1 MKAIRRFT
9 VRPVLPEPLRPLS
22 DLARNLRWS
31 WHTETRDLFQ
41 TVDPEGWQAAGGD
54 PVRLLGS
61 VPAARLAELA
71 WDRRFL
77 RRLTAAAD
85 DLDDY
90 LHGRRWYQTQNDRTA
105 PTAPG
110 RPPHGIAKGTPGR
123 TPHGTAEGMPG
134 HPADADGAFPTAIAY
149 FSPEFGVTAALPQYS
164 GGLGILA
171 GDHLKAASDLGVPLI
186 GVGLL
191 YRHGYFRQ
199 SLSRDGWQQEH
210 YPVLDPNELPVSLM
224 REHDGTPA
232 VVSLALPAGRR
243 LRAHIW
249 VARVGRVPLLMLD
262 SDVEENAPGERDV
275 TDRLYGG
282 GSEHRLL
289 QEMLLGIGGVRAV
302 RAYCRLTGHPVP
314 EVFHT
319 NEGHAGFL
327 GLERIR
333 ELGDAPEPLDFDAA
347 LEAVRAGTV
356 FTTHTP
362 VPAGIDRFDRELVAR
377 HFGERGELPGVP
389 VDKILRLGTET
400 YPGGAPELF
409 NMAVMG
415 LRLAQRANG
424 VSTLHGA
431 VSRGMFAGLWP
442 GFDADEVPIT
452 SVTNGVHAPTWVA
465 PEVSRLGARQ
475 IGASR
480 AEDALTVGGSDLWNS
495 VVNIPDAEIWEL
507 RRELR
512 EQLVTEVRT
521 RLRASWRQRGAGAA
535 ELGWVDGVLDPDV
548 LTIGFARR
556 VPSYKRLTLM
566 LRDRDRLRELLLHPT
581 RPIQIVVAGKA
592 HPADD
597 GGKRLVQE
605 LVRFA
610 DDPRVRHRIV
620 FLPDYG
626 MGMAQKLYP
635 GCDVWLNNPLRPLE
649 ACGTSGMKAALNGC
663 LNLSVLDGWWDE
675 WYEPDFG
682 WAIPTAD
689 GSATD
694 EDRRDD
700 LEAAALY
707 ELIENRVAPRF
718 YDRGAGGLPERW
730 IEMVRR
736 TLATL
741 GPKVLAGRMVR
752 EYVERLY
759 APAAHA
765 HRALDPDTARDL
777 AAWKARVRAVWPQ
790 VAVDHVEATE
800 TLEALE
806 SMAAT
811 EAAAGERVAGGAAMA
826 AGETTENA
834 AAVEFAEPTAVG
846 TAELGAILGLRVQ
859 VALGELRPEDVE
871 VQAVAGR
878 VDPDDAIADARMFP
892 LKPTGG
898 PDLQGRW
905 VYEGPLSLD
914 RTGAFGYTVR
924 VLPAHRLLA
933 SPADLGLVA
942 LPSGTP
948 GEGAGLLMR

>member
-1 MKAIRRFT
+1 MSRDRGPRAATVVPVKAIRRFS

-22 DLARNLRWS
+22 ELARNLRWS
-31 WHTETRDLFQ
+31 WHPETRELFQ
-41 TVDPEGWQAAGGD
+41 TLDPEGWRAAGGD
-54 PVRLLGS
+54 PLRLLGA
-61 VPAARLAELA
+61 VPAARLTALA
-71 WDRRFL
+71 DDRRFR
-77 RRLTAAAD
+77 RRLAAAAD
-85 DLDDY
+85 DLHDY
-90 LHGRRWYQTQNDRTA
+90 LTGARWYQEQ
-105 PTAPG
+105 PPG
-110 RPPHGIAKGTPGR
+110 L
-123 TPHGTAEGMPG
+123 
-134 HPADADGAFPTAIAY
+134 PAAVAY
-149 FSPEFGVTAALPQYS
+149 FSPEFGITAALPQYS

-171 GDHLKAASDLGVPLI
+171 GDHLKSASDLGVPLI

-199 SLSRDGWQQEH
+199 SLSREGWQQEH
-210 YPVLDPNELPVSLM
+210 YPLLDPNELPLSLL
-224 REHDGTPA
+224 READGTPA
-232 VVSLALPAGRR
+232 TVALALPGGRS
-243 LRAHIW
+243 LRAHVW
-249 VARVGRVPLLMLD
+249 KAEVGRVPLLLLD

-302 RAYCRLTGHPVP
+302 RAYCRLTGHPAP

-333 ELGDAPEPLDFDAA
+333 ELSAGGLDFDAA
-347 LEAVRAGTV
+347 LESVRAGAV

-377 HFGERGELPGVP
+377 HFADGAELPGID
-389 VDKILRLGTET
+389 VDRVLRLGAED
-400 YPGGAPELF
+400 YPGGDPALF

-424 VSTLHGA
+424 VSVLHGE
-431 VSRGMFAGLWP
+431 VSRRMFAGLWP
-442 GFDADEVPIT
+442 GFDDTEVPIT
-452 SVTNGVHAPTWVA
+452 SITNGVHAPTWVA
-465 PEVSRLGARQ
+465 PEVFRLGARR
-475 IGASR
+475 IGVAR
-480 AEDALTVGGSDLWNS
+480 AEDALTLGGSERWDS
-495 VVNIPDAEIWEL
+495 VADISDADVWEL
-507 RRELR
+507 RRTLR
-512 EQLVTEVRT
+512 EQLVEEVRE
-521 RLRASWRQRGAGAA
+521 RLRASWRERGAGTA
-535 ELGWVDGVLDPDV
+535 ELGWIDGVLDPDV

-566 LRDRDRLRELLLHPT
+566 LRDRERLTRLLLDPE

-597 GGKRLVQE
+597 SGKRLVQE

-610 DDPRVRHRIV
+610 DDPRVRHRVV

-626 MGMAQKLYP
+626 MAMAQKLYP

-694 EDRRDD
+694 EERRDD

-707 ELIENRVAPRF
+707 GLLEERVAPRF
-718 YDRGAGGLPERW
+718 YDRGPDGLPGRW
-730 IEMVRR
+730 IEMVRS
-736 TLATL
+736 TLGSL

-759 APAAHA
+759 GPAAEA
-765 HRALDPDTARDL
+765 QRALTPDAAREL
-777 AAWKARVRAVWPQ
+777 AAWKARVRAAWPA
-790 VAVDHVEATE
+790 VAVDHVEA
-800 TLEALE
+800 
-806 SMAAT
+806 AAD
-811 EAAAGERVAGGAAMA
+811 G
-826 AGETTENA
+826 
-834 AAVEFAEPTAVG
+834 PLDG
-846 TAELGAILGLRVQ
+846 TAELGSTVTLRVT
-859 VALGELRPEDVE
+859 VTLGDLDPADVE
-871 VQAVAGR
+871 VQALAGR
-878 VDPDDAIADARMFP
+878 VDAADRLTGAAAVP
-892 LKPTGG
+892 LKPAGTSAL
-898 PDLQGRW
+898 DGRRL
-905 VYEGPLSLD
+905 YEGPLTFD
-914 RTGAFGYTVR
+914 RTGPFGYTVR
-924 VLPAHRLLA
+924 ILPSHRLLA
-933 SPADLGLVA
+933 DGAEMGLVA
-942 LPSGTP
+942 VPPEASG
-948 GEGAGLLMR
+948 EAAGVLMR

>member
-31 WHTETRDLFQ
+31 WHAETRDLFQ
-41 TVDPEGWQAAGGD
+41 AVDPECWAASGCD

-61 VPAARLAELA
+61 VPPRRLAELA
-71 WDRRFL
+71 EDRRFL

-85 DLDDY
+85 DLHDY
-90 LHGRRWYQTQNDRTA
+90 VSGERWYQAQS
-105 PTAPG
+105 G
-110 RPPHGIAKGTPGR
+110 
-123 TPHGTAEGMPG
+123 EL
-134 HPADADGAFPTAIAY
+134 PAAVAY
-149 FSPEFGVTAALPQYS
+149 FSPEFGITAALPQYS

-210 YPVLDPNELPVSLM
+210 YPVLDPNELPVALL
-224 REHDGTPA
+224 REPDGTLA
-232 VVSLALPAGRR
+232 QVSLALPGGKQLHAR
-243 LRAHIW
+243 IW
-249 VARVGRVPLLMLD
+249 LAQVGRVPLLMLD
-262 SDVEENAPGERDV
+262 SDVEENDLGERGV

-302 RAYCRLTGHPVP
+302 RTYCRLTGHPAP

-327 GLERIR
+327 GLERIA
-333 ELGDAPEPLDFDAA
+333 ELCDQGLDFDAG

-377 HFGERGELPGVP
+377 HFGTDAELPRIDVER
-389 VDKILRLGTET
+389 ILRLGMET
-400 YPGGAPELF
+400 YPGGEPNLF

-415 LRLAQRANG
+415 LRLGQRANG
-424 VSTLHGA
+424 VSLLHGH
-431 VSRGMFAGLWP
+431 VSREMFSGLWP
-442 GFDADEVPIT
+442 GFDPDEVPIT

-465 PEVSRLGARQ
+465 PEVFRLGARQ
-475 IGASR
+475 IGAQR
-480 AEDALTVGGSDLWNS
+480 TEDAMTVGGSDRWDA
-495 VVNIPDAEIWEL
+495 VGDIPDQDIWEL
-507 RRELR
+507 RRVLR
-512 EQLVTEVRT
+512 EQLVTEVRE
-521 RLRASWRQRGAGAA
+521 RLRVSWRQRGAGTA
-535 ELGWVDGVLDPDV
+535 ELGWIDGVLDPDV

-566 LRDRDRLRELLLHPT
+566 LRDRDRLMDLLLHPE

-626 MGMAQKLYP
+626 MAMAQKLYP
-635 GCDVWLNNPLRPLE
+635 GCDIWLNNPLRPLE

-675 WYEPDFG
+675 WFQPDFG

-689 GSATD
+689 GTGTD
-694 EDRRDD
+694 PDHRDD
-700 LEAAALY
+700 VEAAALY
-707 ELIENRVAPRF
+707 DLLEQRVTPRF
-718 YDRGAGGLPERW
+718 YERGQGGLPDRW
-730 IEMVRR
+730 IEMVRQ
-736 TLATL
+736 TLTLL

-752 EYVERLY
+752 DYVERLY
-759 APAAHA
+759 TPAAHA
-765 HRALDPDTARDL
+765 HRSMTPDTAREL
-777 AAWKARVRAVWPQ
+777 AVWKARVRGGWHSVT
-790 VAVDHVEATE
+790 VDHVETSVAT
-800 TLEALE
+800 A
-806 SMAAT
+806 
-811 EAAAGERVAGGAAMA
+811 
-826 AGETTENA
+826 
-834 AAVEFAEPTAVG
+834 
-846 TAELGAILGLRVQ
+846 TAELGSTLGLRVR
-859 VALGELRPEDVE
+859 VGLGELSPEDVE
-871 VQAVAGR
+871 VQAVSGR
-878 VDPDDAIADARMFP
+878 VDEEDRIADATTVP
-892 LKPTGG
+892 LKPVGG
-898 PDLQGRW
+898 PDSEGRW

-914 RTGAFGYTVR
+914 RTGPFGYTVR
-924 VLPAHRLLA
+924 ILPTHRLLA
-933 SPADLGLVA
+933 SGSELGLVA
-942 LPSGTP
+942 VPS
-948 GEGAGLLMR
+948 EDVVEAAGVLMR

>member
-9 VRPVLPEPLRPLS
+9 VRPVLPEPLHPLS

-31 WHTETRDLFQ
+31 WHAETRDLFQ
-41 TVDPEGWQAAGGD
+41 SVDPERWAASDGD

-61 VPAARLAELA
+61 VSAARLTELTE
-71 WDRRFL
+71 DSRFL
-77 RRLTAAAD
+77 RRLAEVSD
-85 DLDDY
+85 DLRDY
-90 LHGRRWYQTQNDRTA
+90 MTGDRWYQTQTSDL
-105 PTAPG
+105 
-110 RPPHGIAKGTPGR
+110 
-123 TPHGTAEGMPG
+123 
-134 HPADADGAFPTAIAY
+134 PAAVGY
-149 FSPEFGVTAALPQYS
+149 FSPEFGITAALPQYS

-199 SLSRDGWQQEH
+199 SLSREGWQQEQ
-210 YPVLDPNELPVSLM
+210 YPVLDPNELPVVPL
-224 REHDGTPA
+224 REEDGTA
-232 VVSLALPAGRR
+232 AQVSLALPGGRALHAR
-243 LRAHIW
+243 IW
-249 VARVGRVPLLMLD
+249 LAQVGRVPLLMLD
-262 SDVEENAPGERDV
+262 SDVEENDLGERGV

-302 RAYCRLTGHPVP
+302 RTYCRLTGHAPP

-327 GLERIR
+327 GLERIA
-333 ELGDAPEPLDFDAA
+333 ELGDAGLDFASA

-377 HFGERGELPGVP
+377 HFGADAELPRIDVER
-389 VDKILRLGTET
+389 ILALGMET
-400 YPGGAPELF
+400 YPGGEPNLF

-415 LRLAQRANG
+415 LRLGQRANG
-424 VSTLHGA
+424 VSLLHGQ
-431 VSRGMFAGLWP
+431 VSREMFSGLWP
-442 GFDADEVPIT
+442 GFDAEEVPIT

-465 PEVSRLGARQ
+465 PEVFRLGARQ
-475 IGASR
+475 IGAQR
-480 AEDALTVGGSDLWNS
+480 TEDALTVGGSDRWDA
-495 VVNIPDAEIWEL
+495 VAEIADQEIWDL
-507 RRELR
+507 RRVLR
-512 EQLVTEVRT
+512 EQLVQEVRE
-521 RLRASWRQRGAGAA
+521 RLQASWRQRGAGTA
-535 ELGWVDGVLDPDV
+535 ELGWIDGVLDPDV

-566 LRDRDRLRELLLHPT
+566 LRDRDRLMDLLLHPE
-581 RPIQIVVAGKA
+581 RPVQIVVAGKA

-597 GGKRLVQE
+597 GGKRLIQE

-626 MGMAQKLYP
+626 MAMAQKLYP
-635 GCDVWLNNPLRPLE
+635 GCDIWLNNPLRPLE

-675 WYEPDFG
+675 WFRPDFG

-689 GSATD
+689 GTATD
-694 EDRRDD
+694 DDRRDE
-700 LEAAALY
+700 LEANALY
-707 ELIENRVAPRF
+707 ELLEQRVAPRF
-718 YDRGAGGLPERW
+718 YDRGRHGLPDRW
-730 IEMVRR
+730 IEMVRQ
-736 TLATL
+736 TLTHL

-765 HRALDPDTARDL
+765 HRSLTADAAREL
-777 AAWKARVRAVWPQ
+777 AGWKARVRAAWPQ
-790 VAVDHVEATE
+790 VTVDHLEAT
-800 TLEALE
+800 
-806 SMAAT
+806 SAT
-811 EAAAGERVAGGAAMA
+811 
-826 AGETTENA
+826 T
-834 AAVEFAEPTAVG
+834 
-846 TAELGAILGLRVQ
+846 TAELGASLSLRVR
-859 VALGELRPEDVE
+859 VGLGDLSPDDVE

-878 VDPDDAIADARMFP
+878 VGTDDRIADAVCVP
-892 LKPTGG
+892 LKPAGG
-898 PDLQGRW
+898 SDLEGRW

-914 RTGAFGYTVR
+914 RTGPFGYTVR
-924 VLPAHRLLA
+924 ILPAHRLLA
-933 SPADLGLVA
+933 SGAELGLVA
-942 LPSGTP
+942 VPSEEP

>member
-31 WHTETRDLFQ
+31 WHAETRDLFQ
-41 TVDPEGWQAAGGD
+41 SVDPERWAASDGD

-61 VPAARLAELA
+61 VAPARLAELA
-71 WDRRFL
+71 GDHRFL
-77 RRLTAAAD
+77 RRLAEVSG

-90 LHGRRWYQTQNDRTA
+90 MTGDRWYQTH
-105 PTAPG
+105 PG
-110 RPPHGIAKGTPGR
+110 
-123 TPHGTAEGMPG
+123 EL
-134 HPADADGAFPTAIAY
+134 PAAIAY
-149 FSPEFGVTAALPQYS
+149 FSPEFGITAALPQYS

-171 GDHLKAASDLGVPLI
+171 GDHLKAASDLGVPLV

-210 YPVLDPNELPVSLM
+210 YPVLDPNELPVALL
-224 REHDGTPA
+224 EEPDGTPA
-232 VVSLALPAGRR
+232 QVSLALPGGRQLHAR
-243 LRAHIW
+243 IW
-249 VARVGRVPLLMLD
+249 LAQVGRVPLLMLD
-262 SDVEENAPGERDV
+262 SDVEDNNFGERGV

-302 RAYCRLTGHPVP
+302 RTYCRLTGHPEP

-327 GLERIR
+327 GLERIA
-333 ELGDAPEPLDFDAA
+333 ELCEDGLDFDSA

-362 VPAGIDRFDRELVAR
+362 VPAGIDRFDRELVAH
-377 HFGERGELPGVP
+377 HFGPEAELPGIDVER
-389 VDKILRLGTET
+389 ILRLGMET
-400 YPGGAPELF
+400 YPGGEPNLF

-415 LRLAQRANG
+415 LRLGQRANG
-424 VSTLHGA
+424 VSLLHGH
-431 VSRGMFAGLWP
+431 VSREMFSGLWP
-442 GFDADEVPIT
+442 GFDPEEVPIT

-465 PEVSRLGARQ
+465 PEVFRLGARQ
-475 IGASR
+475 IGDR
-480 AEDALTVGGSDLWNS
+480 RTEDALTVGGSERWDA
-495 VVNIPDAEIWEL
+495 VGDIPDQDIWEL
-507 RRELR
+507 RRNLR
-512 EQLVTEVRT
+512 EQLVDEVRV
-521 RLRASWRQRGAGAA
+521 RLRASWRQRGAGTA
-535 ELGWVDGVLDPDV
+535 ELGWIDGVLDPDV

-566 LRDRDRLRELLLHPT
+566 LRDRDRLMDLLLHPE

-626 MGMAQKLYP
+626 MAMAQKLYP
-635 GCDVWLNNPLRPLE
+635 GCDIWLNNPLRPLE

-675 WYEPDFG
+675 WFQPDFG

-689 GSATD
+689 GAGTD
-694 EDRRDD
+694 PDHRDAI
-700 LEAAALY
+700 EADALY
-707 ELIENRVAPRF
+707 DLLEQRVAPRF
-718 YDRGAGGLPERW
+718 YERGQHGLPDRW
-730 IEMVRR
+730 IEMVRQ
-736 TLATL
+736 TLTLL

-765 HRALDPDTARDL
+765 HRAMDPGSAREL
-777 AAWKARVRAVWPQ
+777 AVWKAKVRAAWHGVT
-790 VAVDHVEATE
+790 VDHVET
-800 TLEALE
+800 
-806 SMAAT
+806 S
-811 EAAAGERVAGGAAMA
+811 AAMA
-826 AGETTENA
+826 
-834 AAVEFAEPTAVG
+834 
-846 TAELGAILGLRVQ
+846 TAELGSTLALRVR
-859 VALGELRPEDVE
+859 VGLGELGPDDVE
-871 VQAVAGR
+871 VQVVSGR
-878 VDPDDAIADARMFP
+878 VDPEDRIADATTVP
-892 LKPTGG
+892 LKPAGG
-898 PDLQGRW
+898 PDAEGRW
-905 VYEGPLSLD
+905 CYEGPLSLD
-914 RTGAFGYTVR
+914 RTGPYGYTVR
-924 VLPAHRLLA
+924 ILPSHRLLA
-933 SPADLGLVA
+933 SGVELGLVA
-942 LPSGTP
+942 VPSEET
-948 GEGAGLLMR
+948 GEGAGVLMR

>member
-31 WHTETRDLFQ
+31 WHAETRDLFQ
-41 TVDPEGWQAAGGD
+41 SVDPGRWASSGGD

-61 VPAARLAELA
+61 VRPARLAELA
-71 WDRRFL
+71 GDRRFL
-77 RRLTAAAD
+77 RRLAAAAA

-90 LHGRRWYQTQNDRTA
+90 VGGPRWYQTQ
-105 PTAPG
+105 
-110 RPPHGIAKGTPGR
+110 
-123 TPHGTAEGMPG
+123 
-134 HPADADGAFPTAIAY
+134 PAGLPSAVAY
-149 FSPEFGVTAALPQYS
+149 FSPEFGITAALPQYS

-171 GDHLKAASDLGVPLI
+171 GDHLKEASDLGVPLI

-199 SLSRDGWQQEH
+199 TLSRDGWQQEH
-210 YPVLDPNELPVSLM
+210 YPVLDPNELPLTLLQ
-224 REHDGTPA
+224 EEDGSPA
-232 VVSLALPAGRR
+232 QVSLALPGGRR
-243 LRAHIW
+243 LRARIW
-249 VARVGRVPLLMLD
+249 LAQVGRVPLLMLD
-262 SDVEENAPGERDV
+262 SDVEENDLGERGV

-302 RAYCRLTGHPVP
+302 RTYCRLTGHPEP

-327 GLERIR
+327 GLERIA
-333 ELGDAPEPLDFDAA
+333 ELRAGGQDVDAA

-377 HFGERGELPGVP
+377 HFGPDAELPGIDVER
-389 VDKILRLGTET
+389 ILHLGMET
-400 YPGGAPELF
+400 YPGGEPNLF

-424 VSTLHGA
+424 VSLLHGT
-431 VSRGMFAGLWP
+431 VSREMFAGLWP

-465 PEVSRLGARQ
+465 PDVLRLGAREP
-475 IGASR
+475 GERR
-480 AEDALTVGGSDLWNS
+480 AGDALTAGGAERWDRFAG
-495 VVNIPDAEIWEL
+495 VPDQDIWEL
-507 RRELR
+507 RRGLR
-512 EQLVTEVRT
+512 EQLVVEVRE
-521 RLRASWRQRGAGAA
+521 RLRASWRQRGAGTA
-535 ELGWVDGVLDPDV
+535 ELGWIDGVLDPDV
-548 LTIGFARR
+548 LTVGFARR

-566 LRDRDRLRELLLHPT
+566 LRDRDRLMDLLLHPE
-581 RPIQIVVAGKA
+581 RPVQIVVAGKA

-597 GGKRLVQE
+597 SGKRLVQE

-626 MGMAQKLYP
+626 MAMAQKLYP
-635 GCDVWLNNPLRPLE
+635 GCDIWLNNPLRPLE

-675 WYEPDFG
+675 WFQPDFG
-682 WAIPTAD
+682 WAVPTAD
-689 GSATD
+689 GAGTD
-694 EDRRDD
+694 PDRRDD
-700 LEAAALY
+700 IEAATLY
-707 ELIENRVAPRF
+707 DLLEQRVTLCF
-718 YDRGAGGLPERW
+718 YERGRGGLPDRW

-736 TLATL
+736 TLTLL

-765 HRALDPDTARDL
+765 HRALTADAAREL
-777 AAWKARVRAVWPQ
+777 AGWKARVRAAWHGVS
-790 VAVDHVEATE
+790 VDHVEAT
-800 TLEALE
+800 AP
-806 SMAAT
+806 AA
-811 EAAAGERVAGGAAMA
+811 
-826 AGETTENA
+826 
-834 AAVEFAEPTAVG
+834 
-846 TAELGAILGLRVQ
+846 TAELGATLGLRV
-859 VALGELRPEDVE
+859 VVGLGGLGPDEVE
-871 VQAVAGR
+871 VQAVSGR
-878 VDPDDAIADARMFP
+878 VDPEDRIADATAVP

-898 PDLQGRW
+898 SDLEGRW

-914 RTGAFGYTVR
+914 RTGPYGYTVR
-924 VLPAHRLLA
+924 VLPTHRLLA
-933 SPADLGLVA
+933 SGAELGLVA
-942 LPSGTP
+942 LPTG
-948 GEGAGLLMR
+948 GGAVGAGVLLR

>member
-9 VRPVLPEPLRPLS
+9 VRPVLPEPLLPLS

-31 WHTETRDLFQ
+31 WHAETRELFQ
-41 TVDPEGWQAAGGD
+41 SVDPESWAASGGD

-61 VPAARLAELA
+61 VSPARLAELA
-71 WDRRFL
+71 RDRRFL
-77 RRLTAAAD
+77 RRLTAVTD
-85 DLDDY
+85 DLHDY
-90 LHGRRWYQTQNDRTA
+90 LTGDRWYQSQ
-105 PTAPG
+105 PG
-110 RPPHGIAKGTPGR
+110 AL
-123 TPHGTAEGMPG
+123 
-134 HPADADGAFPTAIAY
+134 PAAVAY

-199 SLSRDGWQQEH
+199 SLSRDGWQQEQ
-210 YPVLDPNELPVSLM
+210 YPVLDPNELPVVQLGDA
-224 REHDGTPA
+224 DGRPA
-232 VVSLALPAGRR
+232 QVTLALPGGKR
-243 LRAHIW
+243 LHARIW
-249 VARVGRVPLLMLD
+249 LAQVGRVPLLMLD
-262 SDVEENAPGERDV
+262 SDVEENDLGERGV

-302 RAYCRLTGHPVP
+302 RAYCRITGHPEP

-327 GLERIR
+327 GLERIA
-333 ELGDAPEPLDFDAA
+333 ELCAEGLDFDSA

-377 HFGERGELPGVP
+377 HFAPDAELPRIDVER
-389 VDKILRLGTET
+389 ILALGMET
-400 YPGGAPELF
+400 YPGGEPSLF

-415 LRLAQRANG
+415 LRLGQRANG
-424 VSTLHGA
+424 VSLLHGQ
-431 VSRGMFAGLWP
+431 VSREMFAGLWP
-442 GFDADEVPIT
+442 GFDPEDVPIT

-465 PEVSRLGARQ
+465 PEVFRLGARQ
-475 IGASR
+475 IGAQR
-480 AEDALTVGGSDLWNS
+480 AEDALTIGASDRWDS
-495 VVNIPDAEIWEL
+495 VADIPDQDVWEL
-507 RRELR
+507 RRSLR
-512 EQLVTEVRT
+512 EQLVEEVRE
-521 RLRASWRQRGAGAA
+521 RLRASWRQRGAGTA
-535 ELGWVDGVLDPDV
+535 ELGWIDGVLDPDV

-566 LRDRDRLRELLLHPT
+566 LRDRDRLTELLLHPE
-581 RPIQIVVAGKA
+581 RPVQIVVAGKA

-626 MGMAQKLYP
+626 MAMAQKLYP

-675 WYEPDFG
+675 WYQPDFG

-689 GSATD
+689 GAAMD
-694 EDRRDD
+694 ADRRDD
-700 LEAAALY
+700 IEAAALY
-707 ELIENRVAPRF
+707 DLLEQRVAPRF
-718 YDRGAGGLPERW
+718 YERGQNGLPDRW
-730 IEMVRR
+730 IEMVRQ
-736 TLATL
+736 TLTLL

-752 EYVERLY
+752 EYVDRLY
-759 APAAHA
+759 TPAAHA
-765 HRALDPDTARDL
+765 HRAMTPDAAREL
-777 AAWKARVRAVWPQ
+777 AAWKARVRGAWHG
-790 VAVDHVEATE
+790 VAVDHVEA
-800 TLEALE
+800 
-806 SMAAT
+806 SAAT
-811 EAAAGERVAGGAAMA
+811 ATAQLG
-826 AGETTENA
+826 TT
-834 AAVEFAEPTAVG
+834 
-846 TAELGAILGLRVQ
+846 LGLRVR
-859 VALGELRPEDVE
+859 VRLGELSPDDVE
-871 VQAVAGR
+871 VQAVSGR
-878 VDPDDAIADARMFP
+878 VDSQDRITDAASVP
-892 LKPTGG
+892 LKPAGSQD
-898 PDLQGRW
+898 PEGRW
-905 VYEGPLSLD
+905 IYEGPLSLD
-914 RTGAFGYTVR
+914 RTGPYGYTVR
-924 VLPAHRLLA
+924 ILPTHRLLA
-933 SPADLGLVA
+933 SGAELGLLAV
-942 LPSGTP
+942 PSEET
-948 GEGAGLLMR
+948 GEGAGVLMR

>member
-1 MKAIRRFT
+1 M
-9 VRPVLPEPLRPLS
+9 LPDPLRPLS

-31 WHTETRDLFQ
+31 WHAGTRDLFRS
-41 TVDPEGWQAAGGD
+41 VDPERWAAAGGD

-61 VPAARLAELA
+61 VATARLTELA
-71 WDRRFL
+71 GDRAFL
-77 RRLTAAAD
+77 DRLDTVAG
-85 DLDDY
+85 DLHAYMTGD
-90 LHGRRWYQTQNDRTA
+90 RWYQAQTDRL
-105 PTAPG
+105 
-110 RPPHGIAKGTPGR
+110 
-123 TPHGTAEGMPG
+123 
-134 HPADADGAFPTAIAY
+134 PAAVAY
-149 FSPEFGVTAALPQYS
+149 FSPEFGITAALPQYS

-210 YPVLDPNELPVSLM
+210 YPVLDPNELPLDQLK
-224 REHDGTPA
+224 EPDGTPA
-232 VVSLALPAGRR
+232 QVTLALPGDRS
-243 LRAHIW
+243 LRARIW
-249 VARVGRVPLLMLD
+249 LAQVGRVPLLLLD
-262 SDVEENAPGERDV
+262 SDVEENDLGERGV

-302 RAYCRLTGHPVP
+302 RAYCRLTGQAAP

-327 GLERIR
+327 GLERIA
-333 ELGDAPEPLDFDAA
+333 ELRASGLDFDAA

-377 HFGERGELPGVP
+377 HFGPHAELPNME
-389 VDKILRLGTET
+389 VDRVLRLGMET
-400 YPGGAPELF
+400 YPGGEPNLF

-424 VSTLHGA
+424 VSLLHGN
-431 VSRGMFAGLWP
+431 VSREMFSGLWP
-442 GFDADEVPIT
+442 GFDPEEVPIT

-465 PEVSRLGARQ
+465 PEVFRLGARQ
-475 IGASR
+475 IGAQR
-480 AEDALTVGGSDLWNS
+480 AEEALSVGDSDRWDS
-495 VVNIPDAEIWEL
+495 VADIPDQDIWEL
-507 RRELR
+507 RRSLR
-512 EQLVTEVRT
+512 ELLVMEVRE
-521 RLRASWRQRGAGAA
+521 RLRASWRQRGAGTA
-535 ELGWVDGVLDPDV
+535 ELGWIDGVLDPDV

-566 LRDRDRLRELLLHPT
+566 LRDRERLMDLLLHPE
-581 RPIQIVVAGKA
+581 RPVQIVVAGKA
-592 HPADD
+592 HPADE
-597 GGKRLVQE
+597 GGKRLIQE

-626 MGMAQKLYP
+626 MAMAQKLYP
-635 GCDVWLNNPLRPLE
+635 GCDIWLNNPLRPLE

-663 LNLSVLDGWWDE
+663 LNLSVLDGWWNE
-675 WYEPDFG
+675 WFQPDFG

-689 GSATD
+689 GVGTD
-694 EDRRDD
+694 PDRRDAI
-700 LEAAALY
+700 EADALY
-707 ELIENRVAPRF
+707 DLLEQRITPRF
-718 YDRGAGGLPERW
+718 YERGESGLPDRW

-736 TLATL
+736 TLSLL

-765 HRALDPDTARDL
+765 HRAMDMDSARAL
-777 AAWKARVRAVWPQ
+777 AVWKARVRAAWHGVT
-790 VAVDHVEATE
+790 VDHVETSV
-800 TLEALE
+800 T
-806 SMAAT
+806 AA
-811 EAAAGERVAGGAAMA
+811 
-826 AGETTENA
+826 
-834 AAVEFAEPTAVG
+834 
-846 TAELGAILGLRVQ
+846 TAELGTTLALRVR
-859 VALGELRPEDVE
+859 VGLGDLGPDDVE

-878 VDPDDAIADARMFP
+878 VDEEDRITDATAVP
-892 LKPTGG
+892 LKPVGA
-898 PDLQGRW
+898 PDPEGRW

-914 RTGAFGYTVR
+914 RTGPFGYTVR
-924 VLPAHRLLA
+924 ILPGHRLLA
-933 SPADLGLVA
+933 SGAELGLVA
-942 LPSGTP
+942 VPS
-948 GEGAGLLMR
+948 EDLAEAAGLLMR

>member
-9 VRPVLPEPLRPLS
+9 VRPVLPEPLQPLS

-31 WHTETRDLFQ
+31 WHTETRELFEA
-41 TVDPEGWQAAGGD
+41 VDPAGWRAADGD
-54 PVRLLGS
+54 PVRLLGAVS
-61 VPAARLAELA
+61 AARLAELA
-71 WDRRFL
+71 GDRPFL
-77 RRLTAAAD
+77 DRLTAAAD
-85 DLDDY
+85 DLDTY
-90 LHGRRWYQTQNDRTA
+90 LRGERWYQARDGQ
-105 PTAPG
+105 G
-110 RPPHGIAKGTPGR
+110 
-123 TPHGTAEGMPG
+123 AEL
-134 HPADADGAFPTAIAY
+134 PAAVGY

-199 SLSRDGWQQEH
+199 SLSRDGWQQEQ
-210 YPVLDPNELPVSLM
+210 YPVLDPNELPLTLV
-224 REHDGTPA
+224 REEDGTPA
-232 VVSLALPAGRR
+232 QVVLTLPGRR
-243 LRAHIW
+243 ALRACIW
-249 VARVGRVPLLMLD
+249 QAHVGRVPLLMLD
-262 SDVEENAPGERDV
+262 SDVEENGPGERDV

-302 RAYCRLTGHPVP
+302 RTYCRLTGHPAP

-333 ELGDAPEPLDFDAA
+333 ELAGTGLGFDAA
-347 LEAVRAGTV
+347 LEVVRAGTV

-362 VPAGIDRFDRELVAR
+362 VPAGIDRFDRELIAR
-377 HFGERGELPGVP
+377 HFGDDGELPGV
-389 VDKILRLGTET
+389 DAERILGLGLET
-400 YPGGAPELF
+400 YPGGRPNLF

-424 VSTLHGA
+424 VSALHGA
-431 VSRGMFAGLWP
+431 VSREMFAGLWP
-442 GFDADEVPIT
+442 GFDPEEVPIT

-465 PEVSRLGARQ
+465 PEVARLGAA
-475 IGASR
+475 GASGAAGSASAGSGSGSSR
-480 AEDALTVGGSDLWNS
+480 WDAGSEIPDGDLWD
-495 VVNIPDAEIWEL
+495 VRHV
-507 RRELR
+507 LR
-512 EQLVTEVRT
+512 EQLVTEVRK
-521 RLRASWRQRGAGAA
+521 RLHASWRLRGAQAA
-535 ELGWVDGVLDPDV
+535 ELGWIDGVLDPDV

-566 LRDRDRLRELLLHPT
+566 LSDRDRLRALLLHPE
-581 RPIQIVVAGKA
+581 RPVQIVVAGKA

-626 MGMAQKLYP
+626 MAMAQKLYP

-675 WYEPDFG
+675 WFEPDFG

-689 GSATD
+689 ASTSD
-694 EDRRDD
+694 EHRRDE
-700 LEAAALY
+700 LEANALY
-707 ELIENRVAPRF
+707 ELIEDRVAPRF
-718 YDRGAGGLPERW
+718 YDRGAGGLPDRW
-730 IEMVRR
+730 IAMVRR
-736 TLATL
+736 TLGTL
-741 GPKVLAGRMVR
+741 GPKLLADRMVR

-765 HRALDPDTARDL
+765 HRLLDTGTATEL
-777 AAWKARVRAVWPQ
+777 AAWKDRTRALWPRVS
-790 VAVDHVEATE
+790 VDHAEAV
-800 TLEALE
+800 
-806 SMAAT
+806 AA
-811 EAAAGERVAGGAAMA
+811 
-826 AGETTENA
+826 
-834 AAVEFAEPTAVG
+834 TAVG
-846 TAELGAILGLRVQ
+846 STAELGSTLSLRVRIG
-859 VALGELRPEDVE
+859 LGELDPDDVE

-878 VDPDDAIADARMFP
+878 VGSDDAIVDARSFP
-892 LKPTGG
+892 LKPAGG
-898 PDLQGRW
+898 PDIEGRW
-905 VYEGPLSLD
+905 MYEGPLALD
-914 RTGAFGYTVR
+914 RTGPYGYTVR
-924 VLPAHRLLA
+924 VLPAHPLLA
-933 SPADLGLVA
+933 TSADLGLVA
-942 LPSGTP
+942 LPTEAT
-948 GEGAGLLMR
+948 GEGAGVLMR